1 MIRPFS
7 WSVRYAVGGLLATLL
22 LLLGS
27 CVTPFEPD
35 VINAPNA
42 FLVVDGS
49 INLSGVT
56 TIRLSRTQNVATTTT
71 TPVAEGRATVTIRN
85 AEGTVYPLME
95 QQPGTYTSAALSLNP
110 NLKYQVHLRTATG
123 REYESDLVQG
133 KVTPAIESVT
143 WDLSSKG
150 IQIYVSSRDPS
161 NSTHYYRWRYEETWQ
176 IQSAFQSN
184 LQYRNGAIVE
194 RTEDVYNCWASASST
209 PILLSSTTQLSQDVV
224 SNFPLTL
231 LPANAP
237 RFRFKYSILVKQSA
251 QTQDEY
257 SYQDKLK
264 QNTETIGSLS
274 DPLPSQLTGNVHC
287 LNDAAEP
294 VIGYVGA
301 ATVAEKRIFIANTD
315 LPNTLRSQTGYE
327 DCTEL
332 YPILLANLSQFDG
345 DGYLP
350 IAGIY
355 TPMTYKLIGYQA
367 ASAECSDC
375 RRHGTNVRPDF
386 WQ

>member
-1 MIRPFS
+1 
-7 WSVRYAVGGLLATLL
+7 LLATLL

-143 WDLSSKG
+143 WDLRTPATARTTTAG
-150 IQIYVSSRDPS
+150 ATR
-161 NSTHYYRWRYEETWQ
+161 RLGRY
-176 IQSAFQSN
+176 SPPFN
-184 LQYRNGAIVE
+184 
-194 RTEDVYNCWASASST
+194 RTC
-209 PILLSSTTQLSQDVV
+209 
-224 SNFPLTL
+224 
-231 LPANAP
+231 
-237 RFRFKYSILVKQSA
+237 
-251 QTQDEY
+251 
-257 SYQDKLK
+257 
-264 QNTETIGSLS
+264 NTAMAL
-274 DPLPSQLTGNVHC
+274 
-287 LNDAAEP
+287 
-294 VIGYVGA
+294 
-301 ATVAEKRIFIANTD
+301 
-315 LPNTLRSQTGYE
+315 
-327 DCTEL
+327 
-332 YPILLANLSQFDG
+332 
-345 DGYLP
+345 
-350 IAGIY
+350 
-355 TPMTYKLIGYQA
+355 
-367 ASAECSDC
+367 
-375 RRHGTNVRPDF
+375 
-386 WQ
+386 

>member
-1 MIRPFS
+1 
-7 WSVRYAVGGLLATLL
+7 L
-22 LLLGS
+22 
-27 CVTPFEPD
+27 
-35 VINAPNA
+35 
-42 FLVVDGS
+42 
-49 INLSGVT
+49 
-56 TIRLSRTQNVATTTT
+56 
-71 TPVAEGRATVTIRN
+71 
-85 AEGTVYPLME
+85 
-95 QQPGTYTSAALSLNP
+95 AAL
-110 NLKYQVHLRTATG
+110 
-123 REYESDLVQG
+123 
-133 KVTPAIESVT
+133 
-143 WDLSSKG
+143 
-150 IQIYVSSRDPS
+150 
-161 NSTHYYRWRYEETWQ
+161 
-176 IQSAFQSN
+176 
-184 LQYRNGAIVE
+184 
-194 RTEDVYNCWASASST
+194 
-209 PILLSSTTQLSQDVV
+209 
-224 SNFPLTL
+224 
-231 LPANAP
+231 
-237 RFRFKYSILVKQSA
+237 
-251 QTQDEY
+251 
-257 SYQDKLK
+257 
-264 QNTETIGSLS
+264 
-274 DPLPSQLTGNVHC
+274 QLTGNVHC